1 MRNTPTPWLW
11 ERAGKLCTVESVYQN
26 LGLLG
31 AWFLPVYLSACEL
44 RWNPWYLV
52 CTVRQV
58 NTVYNDMATH
68 THTHTIYELS
78 GVEKDIWFYV
88 HVCAMP
94 NSCIGRCFV
103 YVITWIRVQ
112 FMPVVSAIIP
122 KLYKNPCDCIIIIY
136 LPRFNTGTALCKKG
150 SKPRLKRASWMVSL
164 R

>member
-11 ERAGKLCTVESVYQN
+11 ERAGKLCTLESVYHK

-31 AWFLPVYLSACEL
+31 AWFLPVYLSACEI
-44 RWNPWYLV
+44 RWNPWYLGLHSAASEH
-52 CTVRQV
+52 CIQW
-58 NTVYNDMATH
+58 YG
-68 THTHTIYELS
+68 HTHTIYELS

-103 YVITWIRVQ
+103 HVITWIRVQ

-136 LPRFNTGTALCKKG
+136 LPCFNTGTMLCKT
-150 SKPRLKRASWMVSL
+150 SK
-164 R
+164 